1 MKNFLRFG
9 VLLLTF
15 AFAATSCVP
24 EEQKEEGWSV
34 YFGFTSD
41 ALLGDYYPNEE
52 LWENDLPA
60 DYIDNNGCLVQYVPM
75 VDAGCTVRR
84 WSPNPDNYDNLQFT
98 FSGFPSDIER
108 VIGKNFTTN
117 VYYSNNNYTFS
128 LNSNSEVTVYK
139 DQYGNVRLHGWI
151 EHFKPSQPY
160 GYGVV
165 DVYTYYYFD
174 IVK

>member
-1 MKNFLRFG
+1 MKRVFKIA

-15 AFAATSCVP
+15 AFVATSCTP

-60 DYIDNNGCLVQYVPM
+60 DYINNYGCLVQYVPM
-75 VDAGCTVRR
+75 VDASCYVHR
-84 WSPNPDNYDNLQFT
+84 WTTNDRDNLQFE
-98 FSGFPSDIER
+98 FSGFPEGVANS
-108 VIGKNFTTN
+108 IGHNFTTN

-151 EHFKPSQPY
+151 RQFKPNQPY
-160 GYGVV
+160 GYDVV